1 MRNIPQLR
9 DIGVGSVKFVS
20 KDEEE
25 QHVSKL
31 PQSSYSHAMP
41 KLRNSWTRC
50 FRVKG
55 LGLRVL
61 WRAILYGSHR

>member
-1 MRNIPQLR
+1 M
-9 DIGVGSVKFVS
+9 KFVS